1 MANIGATTLLRSS
14 PLFRGLG
21 DATLQRIVDLGAN
34 RTYAVDETI
43 YRQGDPGNALYGVIS
58 GEVAI
63 STYSKSGQVLRLNA
77 QLPGEITGEI
87 ALLDGGSRTATATM
101 SQAGT
106 LFVMNRAPLMNLL
119 ESEPKLAIR
128 FIELLCA
135 RIRWTSQL
143 LEESAFFTVPERLSS
158 RLLWLSRTSGIES
171 GDGVRVRISQ
181 SGLAQWLNVSR
192 QVVNGYLQEWQGAG
206 YLSLGRGAVT
216 IVDPEAM
223 ESIR

>member
-1 MANIGATTLLRSS
+1 MANIGATTLLKAN

-21 DATLQRIVDLGAN
+21 DATLQKIVDLGAN
-34 RTYAVDETI
+34 RAYAVGETI
-43 YRQGDPGNALYGVIS
+43 FRQGEPGNALFGVIS

-63 STYSKSGQVLRLNA
+63 STYSKSGQVLRLNT

-87 ALLDGGSRTATATM
+87 ALLDGGLRTATATM

-106 LFVMNRAPLMNLL
+106 LFVLNRAPLMKLL
-119 ESEPKLAIR
+119 ENEPKLAVR
-128 FIELLCA
+128 FIELICE

-158 RLLWLSRTSGIES
+158 RLLWLSRTSGENS
-171 GDGVRVRISQ
+171 GGSVQVRISQ

-192 QVVNGYLQEWQGAG
+192 QVVNGYLQEWQNLG

-216 IVDPEAM
+216 IIDPVAM